1 MSDDSESRATR
12 GGSPIPTPHPEGG
25 GPLGVIRRAVT
36 RRGSLLPKTKT
47 FARIRAALM
56 EEGAPVDSDMKREAE
71 VVRQVRDTEPE
82 PTPALGEFPSLQP
95 STSFDSTPSEDTAV
109 KVGMDTAST
118 DTFGKQASRNSG
130 GVAFWNSFDGHEDMF
145 MDMTPSTTIGSVT
158 AESFKQRSRSSTP
171 HAPGMPSIGEICR
184 KRRRDDDFDPNL
196 FKRRAVSPSVSV
208 QSSPVMTHSHNVSD
222 MSPNIWGPPPKPG
235 LGAPFSERLSSET
248 SNRTISHAG
257 GVKRVGLQGM
267 TEASDGFMNMSID

>member
-1 MSDDSESRATR
+1 
-12 GGSPIPTPHPEGG
+12 
-25 GPLGVIRRAVT
+25 
-36 RRGSLLPKTKT
+36 
-47 FARIRAALM
+47 M

-82 PTPALGEFPSLQP
+82 STPALGEFPSLQP
-95 STSFDSTPSEDTAV
+95 STSFDSTAAEDPAVKAGIDTAP
-109 KVGMDTAST
+109 T

-130 GVAFWNSFDGHEDMF
+130 GVEFWNSFDGRYRTPPPARQGDPSSIADEDMF

-171 HAPGMPSIGEICR
+171 HAPGMPTIGEICR

-208 QSSPVMTHSHNVSD
+208 QSSPVMTHSHNVND
-222 MSPNIWGPPPKPG
+222 TGPNIWGPPPKPG
-235 LGAPFSERLSSET
+235 LGAPFSERLSSES

-257 GVKRVGLQGM
+257 GVKRIGLQGM